1 MPVVARVDP
10 KAVFT
15 PEEWGRLTSRSS
27 LRGMW
32 LVVHAWGT
40 IAAAIALVTLW
51 PNPLTWLI
59 AVTVVGARQ
68 LGLAI
73 LMHEAAHG
81 GLHANRTINEWVGQW
96 LCAVPVGADLASYR
110 SYHLQ
115 HHKFTQQPEDPDL
128 SLSAPFPITKE
139 SYTRKAIRD
148 LTGQTF
154 VKQRLPL
161 FLSLFRRQD
170 GDEAVSHESFVSS
183 GADKMARFLT
193 VNALIFALFWLAG
206 AGIWYFGVWVFAMAT
221 WLPLV
226 TRIRNIA
233 EHACTSTGE
242 DPFSHARTTHANPI
256 ERLFIAPYWVN
267 YHAEHH
273 LFMYLPCYRLPQTH
287 RLLAEKSLIER
298 MEVRPGYLDVMR
310 LATSIQRA

>member
-1 MPVVARVDP
+1 ELPMSAVARIDP
-10 KAVFT
+10 KSVFS
-15 PEEWGRLTSRSS
+15 PDEWRRLTSRSS

-32 LVVHAWGT
+32 LVFHAWAT
-40 IAAAIALVTLW
+40 IAAAMALVAVW

-59 AVTVVGARQ
+59 AVMVVGTRQ

-81 GLHANRTINEWVGQW
+81 GLHANKAINEWVGQW

-115 HHKFTQQPEDPDL
+115 HHRFTQQPEDPDL

-161 FLSLFRRQD
+161 FLSLFGRD
-170 GDEAVSHESFVSS
+170 NEGPISHESFVAS
-183 GADKMARFLT
+183 GREKMARFLA
-193 VNALIFALFWLAG
+193 VNALLFALSWLAG
-206 AGIWYFGVWVFAMAT
+206 AGVWYFGVW
-221 WLPLV
+221 
-226 TRIRNIA
+226 
-233 EHACTSTGE
+233 
-242 DPFSHARTTHANPI
+242 
-256 ERLFIAPYWVN
+256 LF
-267 YHAEHH
+267 
-273 LFMYLPCYRLPQTH
+273 
-287 RLLAEKSLIER
+287 
-298 MEVRPGYLDVMR
+298 
-310 LATSIQRA
+310 

>member
-1 MPVVARVDP
+1 MPIVARVDP
-10 KAVFT
+10 KTVFA
-15 PEEWGRLTSRSS
+15 PAEWSRLTSRSS
-27 LRGMW
+27 LRAMW

-40 IAAAIALVTLW
+40 IAAVIALVTLW

-81 GLHANRTINEWVGQW
+81 GLHSNKVINEWIGQW
-96 LCAVPVGADLASYR
+96 LCAVPVGADLLSYW

-115 HHKFTQQPEDPDL
+115 HHRVTQQPEDSDL
-128 SLSAPFPITKE
+128 LLSRPIPITKE
-139 SYTRKAIRD
+139 SYRRKAIRD
-148 LTGQTF
+148 RTGQTF

-161 FLSLFRRQD
+161 FLSLFRR
-170 GDEAVSHESFVSS
+170 GSADEEMSHESFVSS
-183 GADKMARFLT
+183 GADKMARFLA
-193 VNALIFALFWLAG
+193 VNAVLFGLFWLAG
-206 AGIWYFGVWVFAMAT
+206 AGIWFWGVWVFAMAT
-221 WLPLV
+221 WLPPV

-242 DPFSHARTTHANPI
+242 DPFSHARTTHANAI
-256 ERLFIAPYWVN
+256 ERVFIAPYWVN

-273 LFMYLPCYRLPQTH
+273 LFMYLPCYRLGEAQ
-287 RLLAEKSLIER
+287 RLLIDKRPVNLLLLG
-298 MEVRPGYLDVMR
+298 PGYLHVIR
-310 LATSIQRA
+310 LGTSSQ

>member
-10 KAVFT
+10 KTVFSA
-15 PEEWGRLTSRSS
+15 EEWRRLTSRSS

-32 LVVHAWGT
+32 LVAHAWGT
-40 IAAAIALVTLW
+40 IAAAIALVALW

-59 AVTVVGARQ
+59 AVMVVGTRQ

-81 GLHANRTINEWVGQW
+81 GLHGNKAINEWIGQW

-139 SYTRKAIRD
+139 SYRARRSATSPGR
-148 LTGQTF
+148 
-154 VKQRLPL
+154 RLSNSACRCSCRCSSAPAA
-161 FLSLFRRQD
+161 
-170 GDEAVSHESFVSS
+170 DEEVSHESFVSS
-183 GADKMARFLT
+183 GADKMARFLV
-193 VNALIFALFWLAG
+193 VNALLFGLFWLAG
-206 AGIWYFGVWVFAMAT
+206 AGIWYWAVWVVAMAT

-242 DPFSHARTTHANPI
+242 DPFSHARTTLRQPD
-256 ERLFIAPYWVN
+256 RAPVDR
-267 YHAEHH
+267 ALLGE
-273 LFMYLPCYRLPQTH
+273 LPRRASSLHVSAVLPAA
-287 RLLAEKSLIER
+287 RSASAAGGKGS
-298 MEVRPGYLDVMR
+298 
-310 LATSIQRA
+310 

>member
-10 KAVFT
+10 KTVFA
-15 PEEWGRLTSRSS
+15 PEEWNLLTSRSS
-27 LRGMW
+27 WRGMW

-40 IAAAIALVTLW
+40 VAAAIALVALW
-51 PNPLTWLI
+51 TNPLTWLI
-59 AVTVVGARQ
+59 AVMVVGARQ

-81 GLHANRTINEWVGQW
+81 GIHANKAINEWVGQW
-96 LCAVPVGADLASYR
+96 LCAVPVGSDLASYR

-154 VKQRLPL
+154 VKQRLPP
-161 FLSLFRRQD
+161 FLSLFKRRD
-170 GDEAVSHESFVSS
+170 TEDRLSHDSFVSS
-183 GADKMARFLT
+183 GAGKMARFLA
-193 VNALIFALFWLAG
+193 VNALMFVLFWLAG
-206 AGIWYFGVWVFAMAT
+206 AGVWYFGVWVFAMAT

-242 DPFSHARTTHANPI
+242 DPFSHARTTLANPI
-256 ERLFIAPYWVN
+256 ERLLIAPYWVN

-273 LFMYLPCYRLPQTH
+273 LFMYLACYRLPETH
-287 RLLAEKSLIER
+287 RLLMEKGLIKR

-310 LATSIQRA
+310 LATSR

>member
-1 MPVVARVDP
+1 M
-10 KAVFT
+10 
-15 PEEWGRLTSRSS
+15 
-27 LRGMW
+27 
-32 LVVHAWGT
+32 
-40 IAAAIALVTLW
+40 
-51 PNPLTWLI
+51 
-59 AVTVVGARQ
+59 VVGTRQ

-81 GLHANRTINEWVGQW
+81 GLHSNKAINEWVGQW

-128 SLSAPFPITKE
+128 SLSAPFPISKE

-161 FLSLFRRQD
+161 LLSLFKRAAT
-170 GDEAVSHESFVSS
+170 DEAVTHESFVSS
-183 GADKMARFLT
+183 GRDKMLRFL
-193 VNALIFALFWLAG
+193 VANALLFALFWLAG
-206 AGIWYFGVWVFAMAT
+206 AGIWYLGVWVVAMAT

-242 DPFSHARTTHANPI
+242 DPFSHARTTLRQPDRAAVDRALLG
-256 ERLFIAPYWVN
+256 E
-267 YHAEHH
+267 
-273 LFMYLPCYRLPQTH
+273 LPRRASSVHVSAVLPAARGA
-287 RLLAEKSLIER
+287 RLLVEKGLVQR
-298 MEVRPGYLDVMR
+298 MEVKPGYLDVMR
-310 LATSIQRA
+310 LATSRERP